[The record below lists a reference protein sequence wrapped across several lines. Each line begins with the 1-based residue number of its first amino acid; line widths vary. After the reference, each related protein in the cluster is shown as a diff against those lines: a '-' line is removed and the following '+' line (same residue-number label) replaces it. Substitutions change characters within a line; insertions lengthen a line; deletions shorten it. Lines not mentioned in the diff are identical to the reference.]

1 MVKRSIVDKAI
12 NQWAA
17 TAVGVHSCYRTAL
30 STLLKL
36 NRRSH
41 RFSDLN
47 FFISRG
53 LHSISDL
60 LFCSCRSQKLAES
73 TAADDVM
80 SESTVVLMQEQVD
93 SLCDTDTGEFS
104 CSTISVA
111 VAWLYNF
118 WPYVWN
124 LKFIMIHS
132 IVLWN
137 WTLKRIRC
145 DKIAALL
152 VNEFSF
158 MKSMATLK
166 PVQTS
171 HNAF

>member
-36 NRRSH
+36 NRSR

-60 LFCSCRSQKLAES
+60 SFCLCRSQKLAES
-73 TAADDVM
+73 NAADDVM

-93 SLCDTDTGEFS
+93 SLCDTDAGEFS

-111 VAWLYNF
+111 VA
-118 WPYVWN
+118 
-124 LKFIMIHS
+124 
-132 IVLWN
+132 
-137 WTLKRIRC
+137 
-145 DKIAALL
+145 
-152 VNEFSF
+152 
-158 MKSMATLK
+158 
-166 PVQTS
+166 
-171 HNAF
+171 